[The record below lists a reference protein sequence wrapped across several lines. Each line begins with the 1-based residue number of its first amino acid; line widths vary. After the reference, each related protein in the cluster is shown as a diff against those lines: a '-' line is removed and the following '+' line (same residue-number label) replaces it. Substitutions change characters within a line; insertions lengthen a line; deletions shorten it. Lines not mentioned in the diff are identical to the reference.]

1 MKILFVLP
9 SLEAGGAEKV
19 VITLANELA
28 LKYEVTLFSMLD
40 RGALFPTIDC
50 RVKVITGLTRGNTFW
65 RKIGILGKLI
75 RITRQQDV
83 VVAGLEVTATY
94 FTYLAAIITRKPM
107 IAWVHT
113 LLSEY
118 LTLGYFSQK
127 HTAVCRW
134 LYRRIKNQVFVSE
147 GAKASMLRLTGDCP
161 NNRYQVIYNPL
172 AVKKQKSVLLTS
184 FPQKPF
190 ILAVGRLAPE
200 KGFDFLLSA
209 FARLREKGE
218 NVALLILGEGP
229 MRETLTQRIRTLK
242 LEDSV
247 HLLGYI
253 EEPSVYYQH
262 ATVFAL
268 SSRIEGLSMVL
279 LEAMQSGVS
288 IVATQLPSVNELL
301 GDEFAALEY
310 GDIEGFANALQKS
323 LHEPVAKAIIDK
335 RCVKARSFTPQYAAN
350 LWETLLKNAIR
361 K

>member
-40 RGALFPTIDC
+40 RGALFPTIDR
-50 RVKVITGLTRGNTFW
+50 RVKVITGFRRGNTFW
-65 RKIGILGKLI
+65 RKLGILGKLI

-94 FTYLAAIITRKPM
+94 FTYLAAILTRKPM

-127 HTAVCRW
+127 HIVVCRW

-147 GAKASMLRLTGDCP
+147 GAKASMLKLTGMCP
-161 NNRYQVIYNPL
+161 DSRYQVIYNPL
-172 AVKKQKSVLLTS
+172 TMAKEKDVSVIS

-218 NVALLILGEGP
+218 DVDLLVLGEGP
-229 MRETLTQRIRTLK
+229 MRKALTQQIRSLQ
-242 LEDSV
+242 LEDFV
-247 HLLGYI
+247 HLPGYV
-253 EEPSVYYQH
+253 EEPSAYYQH

-279 LEAMQSGVS
+279 LEAMQSGVA
-288 IVATQLPSVNELL
+288 IVATKLPSVDELL
-301 GDEFAALEY
+301 GAEFAAFDY

-323 LHEPVAKAIIDK
+323 LHDPVSKDIIDK
-335 RCVKARSFTPQYAAN
+335 RCAKAGSFTPQYAAN
-350 LWETLLKNAIR
+350 LWETLLQKAIR